1 MNRNKSDWE
10 LSRTGGM
17 KPQDRDFVRSSIN
30 IGDTVNIKKAV
41 ARKGI
46 VTEKVTVLSKY
57 EHHFLVLNS
66 RGYKTSV
73 MYIDLFT
80 DPEEVQE

>member
-1 MNRNKSDWE
+1 MNRNKSEWE

-17 KPQDRDFVRSSIN
+17 QPCDRDLVRSSIN
-30 IGDTVNIKKAV
+30 IGDIVSVKKAI

-80 DPEEVQE
+80 EPEEVEE